1 MQKIKPAEVSAL
13 LKKQLETADIQSSFD
28 EVGTVLEVGDGIAR
42 VYGLTN
48 AEYGELVSFDSGLQ
62 GICLLYTSPS
72 PRDRTRSRMPSSA

>member
-48 AEYGELVSFDSGLQ
+48 AEYGELVSFDSGLR
-62 GICLLYTSPS
+62 GMVLNLEEDHLSLIHI
-72 PRDRTRSRMPSSA
+72 